1 MAWRGLAVLLVV
13 LGSGVSAAG
22 AAAPEGA
29 ATEGAIAREALVP
42 WADLT
47 GKAVL
52 RVDQVADLKALVG
65 VQSVLRERSG
75 GQVRLLA
82 VGRSEVWFVADSP
95 PVGGWTAL
103 LGQEARLVAPDRR
116 EAPEDLHAVRLWTPV
131 PLHAEPVDGLPSR

>member
-22 AAAPEGA
+22 AAAPESVA
-29 ATEGAIAREALVP
+29 AEAAIARETLVP
-42 WADLT
+42 WPDLT

-82 VGRSEVWFVADSP
+82 VGRSEVWFVSDTL
-95 PVGGWTAL
+95 PVGGWAAL
-103 LGQEARLVAPDRR
+103 LGQEARLVVPARR

-131 PLHAEPVDGLPSR
+131 PLQAEPVDMLPSR